1 MTETGH
7 YWVRVEG
14 RGYFV
19 RFESHAPPKW
29 FTHQRLSHA
38 NCFASAEDAWR
49 VAEQLK
55 AYGREAAV
63 VKQRIAPPTTPL
75 GVTLAPPERL
85 RRWVKEILLTGRAN
99 GSSGSDCIRTGFRAL
114 ARQHH
119 PDVGGLT
126 ADMQNLS
133 EALAWLEQNETPLWC
148 SGYFDTADEE
158 IPF

>member
-1 MTETGH
+1 MGAGH

-19 RFESHAPPKW
+19 RFESHTPPKW
-29 FTHQRLSHA
+29 FTHQRLSRA
-38 NCFASAEDAWR
+38 NCFASAQDAWH

-55 AYGREAAV
+55 GYGREASV
-63 VKQRIAPPTTPL
+63 VKERDAPPTTPPA
-75 GVTLAPPERL
+75 GTLAPPERL
-85 RRWVKEILLTGRAN
+85 RHWVEQILQTGRAN
-99 GSSGSDCIRTGFRAL
+99 GSYGTDCIRTGYRAL

-126 ADMQNLS
+126 VDMQTLS
-133 EALAWLEQNETPLWC
+133 EALAWLEQNETSLWC
-148 SGYFDTADEE
+148 GGYFDTAGDE